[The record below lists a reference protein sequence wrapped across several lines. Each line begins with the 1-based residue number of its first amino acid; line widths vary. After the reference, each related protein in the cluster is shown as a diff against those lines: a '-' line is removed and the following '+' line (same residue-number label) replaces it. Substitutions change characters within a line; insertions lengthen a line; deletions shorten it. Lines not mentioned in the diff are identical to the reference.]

1 MAGTGREQPI
11 VITVADTPLAM
22 QTVIELRRVV
32 FGNEQRILLSRYEDP
47 EDGFSL
53 NLIASIGDRAV
64 GTGRLTPAYDRAAV
78 PTITWVA
85 TLPAYRNRGV
95 GSAIVRALI
104 DEADARGY
112 DTVYLN
118 AQAHALGLY
127 LAHGFRPVGQ
137 PQTIH
142 GIPHQA
148 MIRQHPDFRRE

>member
-1 MAGTGREQPI
+1 MAGTERELPV
-11 VITVADTPLAM
+11 VITVAETPAQM
-22 QTVIELRRVV
+22 RTVIELRRIV

-47 EDGFSL
+47 EDHFSL
-53 NLIASIGDRAV
+53 NLIASIGDTPV
-64 GTGRLTPAYDRAAV
+64 GTGRITPAYDRAAV

-95 GSAIVRALI
+95 GSAIVQALI
-104 DEADARGY
+104 DAADARGY

-148 MIRQHPDFRRE
+148 MIRQNPNLRRP

>member
-1 MAGTGREQPI
+1 VAETPAEMQV
-11 VITVADTPLAM
+11 VID
-22 QTVIELRRVV
+22 LRRIV

-47 EDGFSL
+47 EDRFSL
-53 NLIASIGDRAV
+53 NLIASVGGKAV

-85 TLPAYRNRGV
+85 TLPSYRNKGV
-95 GSAIVRALI
+95 GTALVRALI

-127 LAHGFRPVGQ
+127 LSHGFKPIGQ

-148 MIRQHPDFRRE
+148 MIRQHPDFGRD

>member
-104 DEADARGY
+104 DEAERVATTPFTSTPRLTRSVSTWPTDSVRSASRKRS
-112 DTVYLN
+112 T
-118 AQAHALGLY
+118 ASPIK
-127 LAHGFRPVGQ
+127 R
-137 PQTIH
+137 
-142 GIPHQA
+142 
-148 MIRQHPDFRRE
+148 